1 MIVTQWCGSLI
12 VAKKKTTI
20 KKYEKITHTHTLY
33 TLWRKERIWSIFRF
47 FNRFCFSK
55 QQTKGAATPIILRN
69 CVSTFTPTNYPK
81 STALLGK
88 VKGRNNRC

>member
-1 MIVTQWCGSLI
+1 MN
-12 VAKKKTTI
+12 
-20 KKYEKITHTHTLY
+20 KYTV
-33 TLWRKERIWSIFRF
+33 WRKERIWSIFRF

-55 QQTKGAATPIILRN
+55 QQTKGAETPTQSNYIEKLCFDIHW
-69 CVSTFTPTNYPK
+69 TNYPK